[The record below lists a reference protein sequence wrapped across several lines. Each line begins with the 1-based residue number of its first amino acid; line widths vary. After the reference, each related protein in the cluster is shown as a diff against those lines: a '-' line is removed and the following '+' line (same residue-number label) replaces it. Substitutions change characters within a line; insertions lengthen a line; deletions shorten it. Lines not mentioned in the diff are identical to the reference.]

1 MSMSRLKVALLSLLV
16 AGPLALAIPPA
27 LAPSASAQQGRPQA
41 PRGFSQS
48 ERQQGAQAHPELLQ
62 QFGGA
67 YEGPQADYVRRVGQ
81 KIAAQSGM
89 ATAATDYTVTLLN
102 STTPNAFAIPGGYV
116 YITRQ
121 LLALMNDEAELAF
134 VMGHEVGHVAAQHSQ
149 KRASRS
155 MLTGLGAA
163 ILGAVTGS
171 DIVGSLANTGAQ
183 LYTLGF
189 SREQERQA
197 DSLGVRYLAQAGY
210 DPMASG
216 DILQALSDQTALDA
230 RLAGTSAAPPGW
242 LSTHPAT
249 DERVSRIL
257 REAQS
262 YAARAGPRATN
273 RDAFL
278 DALDGMP
285 YDDDVAQGIIEGT
298 SFRHP
303 GLRLAFTA
311 PAGTTLQN
319 SPSAVTGSIGKERG
333 IGGRFQFSGGRPQP
347 GESLASYSARVWQAA
362 GARSAP
368 QVRLGRI
375 NGIETAT
382 STLRSRTNQGDVDG
396 TLTVYRWGDDG
407 WYHLLM
413 LAPAGTDPG
422 FGALANS
429 VRRMSPQEV
438 AAIKGRRVSVVRV
451 APGDTVQS
459 LANRMAYDDDR
470 LTRFLILNGLD
481 QNSRLQPGQR
491 VKLIVRG

>member
-1 MSMSRLKVALLSLLV
+1 MSRLKAALLSLLV
-16 AGPLALAIPPA
+16 AGPLAFAVPHA
-27 LAPSASAQQGRPQA
+27 LAPSASAQQSRPQDRAPA
-41 PRGFSQS
+41 PRGFSPS
-48 ERQQGAQAHPELLQ
+48 ERQQGAEAHPQLLQ

-67 YEGPQADYVRRVGQ
+67 YEGPQAAYVRRVGQ
-81 KIAAQSGM
+81 KIALQSGM

-149 KRASRS
+149 KRQSRS

-183 LYTLGF
+183 LYTAGF

-197 DSLGVRYLAQAGY
+197 DSLGLRYLAAAGY
-210 DPMASG
+210 DPLASA
-216 DILQALSDQTALDA
+216 DILKALEDQTSLDA
-230 RLAGTSAAPPGW
+230 RLAGARTGQPGW

-257 REAQS
+257 REART
-262 YAARAGPRATN
+262 YAASTSARATN

-278 DALDGMP
+278 DAINGMP
-285 YDDDVAQGIIEGT
+285 NDEEIAQGIIEGT

-311 PAGTTLQN
+311 PPGTALQN
-319 SPSAVTGSIGKERG
+319 SPSAVTGTIGNR
-333 IGGRFQFSGGRPQP
+333 GRFQFSGGRPQP

-362 GARSAP
+362 GAPYAP
-368 QVRLGRI
+368 QVQIGRT

-382 STLRSRTNQGDVDG
+382 SMLRTRTNQGEIDG
-396 TLTVYRWGDDG
+396 RLTVYRWGDDG

-422 FGALANS
+422 FTALANS

-451 APGDTVQS
+451 APTDTLQS

-470 LTRFLILNGLD
+470 LARFLILNGLD

-491 VKLIVRG
+491 VKIITRG